1 MNQVKYPVLTEK
13 TIRLLEKNQYSF
25 DVNIDSNKTEI
36 KKWIELFFNVK
47 VISVNSHRLP
57 KKKKKKIENLNL
69 KKEKKIIITWS
80 RASTIVP
87 TMIGHTIAVHNGQE
101 HLPIYITDRMVGHK
115 LGEFAPTRTFR
126 GHAKN
131 DKKSRR

>member
-25 DVNIDSNKTEI
+25 DVNIDSNKTQI

-57 KKKKKKIENLNL
+57 KKKKKIGTTTGYTVRYKRM
-69 KKEKKIIITWS
+69 II
-80 RASTIVP
+80 
-87 TMIGHTIAVHNGQE
+87 
-101 HLPIYITDRMVGHK
+101 K
-115 LGEFAPTRTFR
+115 LQSGYSIPLFSN
-126 GHAKN
+126 K
-131 DKKSRR
+131 

>member
-25 DVNIDSNKTEI
+25 DVNIDSNKTQI

-57 KKKKKKIENLNL
+57 KKKKK
-69 KKEKKIIITWS
+69 
-80 RASTIVP
+80 
-87 TMIGHTIAVHNGQE
+87 IGILLRFTY
-101 HLPIYITDRMVGHK
+101 L
-115 LGEFAPTRTFR
+115 
-126 GHAKN
+126 
-131 DKKSRR
+131 